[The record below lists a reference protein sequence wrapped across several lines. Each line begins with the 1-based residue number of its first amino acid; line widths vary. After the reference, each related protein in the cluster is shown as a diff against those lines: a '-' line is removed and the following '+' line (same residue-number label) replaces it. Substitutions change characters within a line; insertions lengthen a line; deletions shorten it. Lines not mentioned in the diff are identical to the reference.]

1 LKLEV
6 LAITMMLKTKFSEEL
21 PWWNKIIQ
29 EFHIRQTDGRTL
41 SPDAE
46 EHVQKCLE
54 AAIERRSS
62 KGLRLELCTSDRVG
76 LLSDVTQ
83 IFRENGLS
91 VTRADVST
99 QGDKAMDVF
108 YVTDASGN
116 PVDKTVETI
125 KRNYPILGVKDASP
139 SSISSSPES
148 SSSSN
153 EQATS
158 PLSSFLKTSESFFQG
173 ITTGWKMSTVA

>member
-1 LKLEV
+1 MPHESLQALHKSLRI
-6 LAITMMLKTKFSEEL
+6 LANPHHL
-21 PWWNKIIQ
+21 
-29 EFHIRQTDGRTL
+29 R
-41 SPDAE
+41 
-46 EHVQKCLE
+46 
-54 AAIERRSS
+54 ERVIVANCVWSLNTICFLCCGFLQ
-62 KGLRLELCTSDRVG
+62 GLRLELCTSDRVG

>member
-1 LKLEV
+1 
-6 LAITMMLKTKFSEEL
+6 
-21 PWWNKIIQ
+21 
-29 EFHIRQTDGRTL
+29 
-41 SPDAE
+41 
-46 EHVQKCLE
+46 
-54 AAIERRSS
+54 
-62 KGLRLELCTSDRVG
+62 VG

-116 PVDKTVETI
+116 PVDKTVEAI
-125 KRNYPILGVKDASP
+125 KRNYPILGVKEASP